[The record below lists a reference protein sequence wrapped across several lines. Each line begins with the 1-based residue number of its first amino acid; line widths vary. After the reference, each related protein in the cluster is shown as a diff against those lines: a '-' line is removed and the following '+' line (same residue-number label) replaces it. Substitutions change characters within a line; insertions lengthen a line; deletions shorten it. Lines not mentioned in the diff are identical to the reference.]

1 MHVKEVLACLL
12 ACLPI
17 LLNVFISAAVAAAT
31 VIVADIRLQHL
42 WDPMWAEDGQLSKN
56 LPSPWIGSLGTNQLY
71 GQLLG
76 S

>member
-1 MHVKEVLACLL
+1 ML

-17 LLNVFISAAVAAAT
+17 LLNVFISAAVAAAA

-42 WDPMWAEDGQLSKN
+42 WGPMWAEDGQVSKN

-71 GQLLG
+71 GQLIG